1 MLKAGTP
8 EVNTKELLSWSVI
21 HTVFD
26 TAAMFIGKNR
36 NTGRSIIAQSVVTKV
51 DIGFTFYASMQPLL
65 DDCVASLFIGLLLFL
80 LCKRR

>member
-26 TAAMFIGKNR
+26 TTAMFIGK

-51 DIGFTFYASMQPLL
+51 DIDFTFYPSMQPLL